1 MGLIFGSFHQ
11 GKEHNKLSFKE
22 EYKFF
27 IRKYG
32 FDRFMASRSDPYG
45 KSRLH
50 MDSLFSH
57 YLKIVASE
65 LYGKSRLHMD
75 SLFFN
80 NKCNIITQPLSYQG
94 DK

>member
-1 MGLIFGSFHQ
+1 LIFGSFHQ
-11 GKEHNKLSFKE
+11 GKEQKKLSFKE

-50 MDSLFSH
+50 MDSLF
-57 YLKIVASE
+57 
-65 LYGKSRLHMD
+65 
-75 SLFFN
+75 FN